1 MKKYFS
7 LASALMLALSM
18 GMTSCSNDL
27 DEVVTEKQPEMHK
40 LHLKATAP
48 NSTETRAFIEG
59 VDGKE
64 DAFTITGWKNGDKLY
79 GIYQN
84 VTNVIMDDMK
94 EGKPAIVEF
103 EFKSSTNEFESEDV
117 PATITKDKIVYFIH
131 GEGALGG
138 NMKLNYAWGWN
149 ADFTFV
155 LTSFAQTVDVDN
167 HFTGIMM
174 SGDASVDGEG
184 NLTTNMQLPNN
195 LAFICLHNDSESPI
209 TAKLI
214 EIVSSA
220 EKYITE
226 SRMNMYDSRQYSVNR
241 NADSNQALTAEI
253 PAHGKAYLPVQKT
266 TNTFKVEVNGN
277 KIAEKAGG
285 VTAGKVYKLTYPS
298 SKFVAK

>member
-40 LHLKATAP
+40 LYLKATAP

-84 VTNVIMDDMK
+84 VTNYMTDDMK
-94 EGKPAIVEF
+94 QGKPAIVEF

-117 PATITKDKIVYFIH
+117 PATITNDKILYFIH
-131 GEGALGG
+131 GEGGLGG
-138 NMKLNYAWGWN
+138 NMKLDYIYGWDVN
-149 ADFTFV
+149 FTFV
-155 LTSFAQTVDVDN
+155 PTSFAQTVDVEN

-174 SGDASVDGEG
+174 SGVANVDGEG
-184 NLTTNMQLPNN
+184 NLTTDMRLPNN
-195 LAFICLHNDSESPI
+195 LSFICLHNDSELAI

-214 EIVSSA
+214 EIVSTTVYYVSNSFMDMSG
-220 EKYITE
+220 
-226 SRMNMYDSRQYSVNR
+226 SRIYNVYRDV
-241 NADSNQALTAEI
+241 DSNKALTAEI

-266 TNTFKVEVNGN
+266 RNTFKVEVNGSMVAS
-277 KIAEKAGG
+277 KTGTE
-285 VTAGKVYKLTYPS
+285 AGKVYSLTYPS